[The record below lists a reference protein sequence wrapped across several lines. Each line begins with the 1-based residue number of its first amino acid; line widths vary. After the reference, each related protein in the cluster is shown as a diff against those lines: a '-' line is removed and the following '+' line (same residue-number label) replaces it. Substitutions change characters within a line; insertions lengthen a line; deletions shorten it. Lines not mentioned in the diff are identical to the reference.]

1 MSKAT
6 KRILAL
12 SLPIMGGMMSQNI
25 LNLVDTL
32 MIGRL
37 GALALAGSGIGAF
50 LFYVLFV
57 FIIGL
62 SSGVQTIVARHLGE
76 NNRQAIPLPLQ
87 LGLSIS
93 VFIAIIIT
101 GLTLFVSTPLTT
113 LFSDNATVAS
123 IGNDYLRFRILG
135 LPFFAICL
143 VIRGFW
149 NGMETPIRYLK
160 VIVLIHGL
168 NILLNTGFIFG
179 YFGFPALGAAGAGL
193 ASSIALI
200 VGAIIYLIDAR
211 YYAFN
216 AINRPLVMHHLKWLK
231 SLSIPI
237 SLQQIA
243 FAGGIATFYWI
254 LGQLGPNAMAIGN
267 VLVNILL
274 IAILPGVALG
284 LTTMTLVSESLG
296 KKDYLTARDWPLK
309 VAKFGALIIG
319 LFSLIVFVF
328 PTIILKQFLSDP
340 ALISI
345 GIIPIRLDA
354 IGVFLEVGAL
364 IYMHALY
371 GSDKTK
377 VVAIISTVLHWLFY
391 LPGAYYCGV
400 VLGLGINSIW
410 IFYTLFQL
418 FQLSIFS
425 VLWYRSPQL
434 LTNQAN

>member
-1 MSKAT
+1 
-6 KRILAL
+6 
-12 SLPIMGGMMSQNI
+12 MGGMMSQNI

-216 AINRPLVMHHLKWLK
+216 AINRFGNASFKMAKIFEY
-231 SLSIPI
+231 SN
-237 SLQQIA
+237 QFTQIA